1 MNLPDIQ
8 YTGGTARIIE
18 TQSQTGE
25 SIQFYKDANYFQDI
39 STYNKFVIQVQKMV
53 YASEEY
59 KNFCGWIRKSLGIN
73 FCQVNSSIV
82 ENDGVTIEMHHGPIF
97 TLFDYIS
104 VMLNSYIDNGIPIST
119 FNIVDEVIEEHY
131 QRRVQVVMLS
141 TTNHEAVH
149 NGDIFLNFK
158 QGIGNFSEFVTRYSK
173 YFTDEQKYRIASYL
187 KLCEDNDSFD
197 TGILDIENVSKMVQ
211 V

>member
-18 TQSQTGE
+18 TKSQTGE
-25 SIQFYKDANYFQDI
+25 SIQYYKDAEYFQDI

-73 FCQVNSSIV
+73 FCQVSSSIV
-82 ENDGVTIEMHHGPIF
+82 ENDGVTIEMNHGPIF

-104 VMLNSYIDNGIPIST
+104 VMLNSYIDNEYPSAHLPLQMKSLKSIIS
-119 FNIVDEVIEEHY
+119 EEC
-131 QRRVQVVMLS
+131 
-141 TTNHEAVH
+141 
-149 NGDIFLNFK
+149 
-158 QGIGNFSEFVTRYSK
+158 
-173 YFTDEQKYRIASYL
+173 
-187 KLCEDNDSFD
+187 KL
-197 TGILDIENVSKMVQ
+197 
-211 V
+211 